1 MKKTVQQIALFTT
14 LLCGFLLS
22 TPTYGA
28 KGNKDP
34 RIRIEGQQLKIWL
47 LNTLESKFIVRVYNT
62 SNELIHFNRLG
73 TEVTLGKILD
83 FENSRRGYY
92 RIVVSSK
99 EGILFDNRL
108 ILGTK

>member
-1 MKKTVQQIALFTT
+1 MTKTVQQIALFSTM
-14 LLCGFLLS
+14 LLGLLFS

-28 KGNKDP
+28 KENEDP
-34 RIRIEGQQLKIWL
+34 RIRIEGQQVKIWL
-47 LNTLESKFIVRVYNT
+47 VNTLGSKFMVRVYNT

-83 FENSRRGYY
+83 FENSRKGYY
-92 RIVVSSK
+92 RIIVSSE

-108 ILGTK
+108 MLGTK